1 MNYLDFEFCVAA
13 PKPSAMP
20 ILGRSHGKP
29 EQFLCILSKSI
40 IAITMIHDVLKACF
54 SLHAFDCILTATKQ
68 TRIV

>member
-1 MNYLDFEFCVAA
+1 
-13 PKPSAMP
+13 MP
-20 ILGRSHGKP
+20 ILGRFHGKP

-40 IAITMIHDVLKACF
+40 VAITMIHDVLKACF